1 MACFLVPAAEAVAA
15 TAIKKVEEKK
25 EPGMTEN
32 ITEISEEVTIPW
44 SRKLQW
50 LTYML
55 WGGTILLAF
64 EHILEDLTSYRNKY
78 RRFLLTSCSF
88 RFLSSKHQ

>member
-32 ITEISEEVTIPW
+32 ITEISEEVTIPGAE
-44 SRKLQW
+44 SCNGL
-50 LTYML
+50 
-55 WGGTILLAF
+55 
-64 EHILEDLTSYRNKY
+64 HICIGEGPF
-78 RRFLLTSCSF
+78 FLHLNISGMEKWF
-88 RFLSSKHQ
+88 RGSHS